1 LVGTYVRR
9 RSGKRPGSESAGKD
23 FSALAAFRR
32 FAGWIFAVSAYLF
45 GMMRLVP
52 TLICSAACALAFSA
66 LTGCVS
72 ASGWRSFDPDQAQ
85 KAVLADVPIGT
96 RADKVRKIAAGRGFS
111 CHDDADRSLLYCESS
126 GHSKG
131 PHRGVFYRWIV
142 GFSLKNDA
150 VTSISTTYL
159 PAEP

>member
-1 LVGTYVRR
+1 M
-9 RSGKRPGSESAGKD
+9 K
-23 FSALAAFRR
+23 
-32 FAGWIFAVSAYLF
+32 
-45 GMMRLVP
+45 RLVP
-52 TLICSAACALAFSA
+52 TLICSAAFALAFGA

-72 ASGWRSFDPDQAQ
+72 ASGWRSFDAAQAQ

-96 RADKVRKIAAGRGFS
+96 RADRVLKIAASRGFS
-111 CHDDADRSLLYCESS
+111 CRDDADRSLLYCDSR

-131 PHRGVFYRWIV
+131 PHPGIFYRWIV
-142 GFSLKNDA
+142 GFSLKDDA